1 MKSQKNKEHRTT
13 KKKQRIMM
21 RRIDAYDG
29 FCLKPGRCGLEA
41 LKSFWRWFRILRS
54 FPAKQRRRNCYVH
67 QHFLEPVSG
76 KTQVLLTNGFKKSEF
91 LERNF
96 YFQTNAPSAMHS
108 AEHRQN
114 QKAVQLHAHGHIHQ
128 LCRSFLKTLLKGHIL
143 GWKSSYLK
151 GSKMFCYSLL
161 AQKILSLKLG

>member
-54 FPAKQRRRNCYVH
+54 FPAKQRRRNCYVY

-76 KTQVLLTNGFKKSEF
+76 KTQVLLTNGFKNQ
-91 LERNF
+91 NF
-96 YFQTNAPSAMHS
+96 SRETSIFRLTLPVPCT
-108 AEHRQN
+108 R
-114 QKAVQLHAHGHIHQ
+114 
-128 LCRSFLKTLLKGHIL
+128 RSIVKTRKQ
-143 GWKSSYLK
+143 SSYMPTVIYISFVAHFSKLYSK
-151 GSKMFCYSLL
+151 GTFWDGKVHT
-161 AQKILSLKLG
+161 